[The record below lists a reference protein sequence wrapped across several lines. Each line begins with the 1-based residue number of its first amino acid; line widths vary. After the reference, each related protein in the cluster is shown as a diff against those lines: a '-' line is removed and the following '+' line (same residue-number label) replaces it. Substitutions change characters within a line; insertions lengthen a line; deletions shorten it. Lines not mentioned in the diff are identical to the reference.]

1 MFAVNKHLSLN
12 LSSSSLMCKKR
23 FLLSMRENMREKRS
37 KIELSYQAS
46 IWLAKEVDKI
56 TKIKEGECLVL
67 ICLRV
72 IIKCNWSAGLSW
84 LIRCYNYSWMFLDKT
99 SSISRLERARLIY
112 FSKEL
117 IFFQGTGWKIF
128 STEIESTP
136 PLYYLLDKKMVGSQ
150 VENRGDIHKRRE
162 IDWNAG

>member
-67 ICLRV
+67 ICLKV

-84 LIRCYNYSWMFLDKT
+84 LIRCYNYSWRFLDKT
-99 SSISRLERARLIY
+99 SSISRLDRARLIY

-117 IFFQGTGWKIF
+117 IFFPRNWLKNLFYRNWEYSFFIL
-128 STEIESTP
+128 SS
-136 PLYYLLDKKMVGSQ
+136 
-150 VENRGDIHKRRE
+150 
-162 IDWNAG
+162 W

>member
-23 FLLSMRENMREKRS
+23 FLLSMRENVREKRS

-56 TKIKEGECLVL
+56 TKTKEGECLVL
-67 ICLRV
+67 ICLSV

-84 LIRCYNYSWMFLDKT
+84 LIRCYNYSWRVLDKT
-99 SSISRLERARLIY
+99 SLISRLDRARLIY
-112 FSKEL
+112 FEL
-117 IFFQGTGWKIF
+117 LTKWQLFTQNDNFDHCEWNRCH
-128 STEIESTP
+128 
-136 PLYYLLDKKMVGSQ
+136 LLSL
-150 VENRGDIHKRRE
+150 
-162 IDWNAG
+162 